1 MSDGLLD
8 KLKETSAADLSAGVA
23 RQEGVPGA
31 TLEPIY
37 SRRRFKCF
45 VVTESELQQ
54 IGLANLT
61 ATATGSLGSGFFAF
75 WLDIYKDSLLTPDLP
90 KEAAYFFTY
99 ARPTCFWLA
108 IVFWLLTG
116 SLMVWRHRLVET
128 FKSESIE

>member
-1 MSDGLLD
+1 MSEGLLD

-23 RQEGVPGA
+23 WKEGVAGA

-61 ATATGSLGSGFFAF
+61 ATATGSLGSGFS
-75 WLDIYKDSLLTPDLP
+75 LSGSIYTKIRSLRLICRKRRRTFSPMLGPHACDLP
-90 KEAAYFFTY
+90 LSSG
-99 ARPTCFWLA
+99 C
-108 IVFWLLTG
+108 
-116 SLMVWRHRLVET
+116 
-128 FKSESIE
+128 